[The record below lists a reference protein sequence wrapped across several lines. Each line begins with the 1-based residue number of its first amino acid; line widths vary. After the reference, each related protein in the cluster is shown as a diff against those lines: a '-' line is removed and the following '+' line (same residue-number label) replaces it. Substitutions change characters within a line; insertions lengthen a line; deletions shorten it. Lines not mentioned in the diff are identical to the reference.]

1 VGELMTD
8 DETAAPHI
16 AIVGYGGSARSVQKA
31 FEHLGVD
38 ASITL
43 GHDELLASD
52 GIVLPG
58 NLAFGYAMA
67 QIHAAQLK
75 DVLGEALRK
84 LTPVLGIGVGMQ
96 LLYESSSES
105 GGADGLGWLAGKVA
119 RLSATAEHKVP
130 HKASRPVVWH
140 QKSPLNDSLDDAC
153 EFSYGHS
160 YAVVPEDDSEI
171 LATAD
176 HGEEFVA
183 AVQRG
188 TLYGVQF
195 RPEISLLCGLRLL
208 KNYARQCVRTA

>member
-1 VGELMTD
+1 
-8 DETAAPHI
+8 
-16 AIVGYGGSARSVQKA
+16 
-31 FEHLGVD
+31 
-38 ASITL
+38 
-43 GHDELLASD
+43 
-52 GIVLPG
+52 
-58 NLAFGYAMA
+58 MA
-67 QIHAAQLK
+67 QIRTAKLEGI
-75 DVLGEALRK
+75 LGETLRK

-105 GGADGLGWLAGKVA
+105 DGADGLGWLAGKVE

-130 HKASRPVVWH
+130 HKALRPVVWH
-140 QKSPLNDSLDDAC
+140 RKSPLNDGLDDAY

-195 RPEISLLCGLRLL
+195 HPEISRFCGLQLL
-208 KNYARQCVRTA
+208 KNYVAECTHATETVTDHD

>member
-1 VGELMTD
+1 MG
-8 DETAAPHI
+8 
-16 AIVGYGGSARSVQKA
+16 IVGYGGSARSVQSA
-31 FEHLGVD
+31 FEWLGVD

-43 GHDELLASD
+43 DHDELLASD

-58 NLAFGYAMA
+58 NLSFGHAMT
-67 QIHAAQLK
+67 QIRAAKLE
-75 DVLGEALRK
+75 DVLDEALRK

-96 LLYESSSES
+96 LLYERSSES
-105 GGADGLGWLAGKVA
+105 DGTDGLGWLAGKVE
-119 RLSATAEHKVP
+119 RLSAATEHKIP
-130 HKASRPVVWH
+130 HKAARPVVWH
-140 QKSPLNDSLDDAC
+140 RKSPLNEGLDDAC

-171 LATAD
+171 IATAD

-195 RPEISLLCGLRLL
+195 HPETSRDCGLQLL
-208 KNYARQCVRTA
+208 KNYLAQCARPA